1 MTNGGP
7 IADNTG
13 MSIGPLINLASGY
26 IQSLFSSP
34 AVGSSSTNTSANT
47 TSAGLGSTSGTQD
60 TNQLSPFAQVLGSLQ
75 QLQQSNP
82 SQYQQVTQQI
92 SNNLQTAS
100 QSATANGNTGLAS
113 ELTQLS
119 SDFKNASTSGQLPN
133 VQDLAQ
139 AIGGGHHGHHH
150 HGGGSPGGSTTAS
163 SGTSATTGSSDSA
176 SSGLSQLIQSLNSS
190 QTGTIANN
198 SLNPLS
204 IIDNTLSGAGIP
216 VK

>member
-1 MTNGGP
+1 
-7 IADNTG
+7 
-13 MSIGPLINLASGY
+13 MSIGPLIGLAGGY
-26 IQSLFSSP
+26 IQSLFASP
-34 AVGSSSTNTSANT
+34 SSSNTSANT

-139 AIGGGHHGHHH
+139 AIGGGHHHHH
-150 HGGGSPGGSTTAS
+150 HGGGSAGGSTTAS

-176 SSGLSQLIQSLNSS
+176 ASGLSQLIQSLNSS

-204 IIDNTLSGAGIP
+204 IIDNTLSSAGIP
-216 VK
+216 VG

>member
-1 MTNGGP
+1 
-7 IADNTG
+7 
-13 MSIGPLINLASGY
+13 MSIGPLIGLASGY
-26 IQSLFSSP
+26 IQSLFASP
-34 AVGSSSTNTSANT
+34 SSTSTSTNT
-47 TSAGLGSTSGTQD
+47 TSAGLTSASGTQD

-139 AIGGGHHGHHH
+139 AIGGGRHHH
-150 HGGGSPGGSTTAS
+150 HSGGSPGGSTAS
-163 SGTSATTGSSDSA
+163 SSTSTSTTPGSSDSA
-176 SSGLSQLIQSLNSS
+176 ASDLSQLIQSLNSS

-204 IIDNTLSGAGIP
+204 IIDNTLSSAGIP